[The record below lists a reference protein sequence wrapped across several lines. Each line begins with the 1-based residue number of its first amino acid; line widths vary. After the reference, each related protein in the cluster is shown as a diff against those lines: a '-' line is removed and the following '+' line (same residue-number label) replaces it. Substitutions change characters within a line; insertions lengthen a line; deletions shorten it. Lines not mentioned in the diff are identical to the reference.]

1 MLGRMRLDPAHWVI
15 AFGVF
20 VAAAI
25 SIGAALYSATLYDDA
40 LDEAEHSLQDLA
52 LVLAEQTERAFQTI
66 EVVQGNILDR
76 LKNAGAGSSDDL
88 RRVAPLYNTYELLR
102 EQAEPL
108 PHVDALSITDDQGRL
123 LNVSRS
129 WPIPEM
135 DFADRS
141 YFRALRSDQA
151 LQSFVSEP
159 IFSRV
164 ANNWTFIIARKIVGA
179 EGQFI
184 GVLSAVIELGY
195 FERLYQEIAVSPGR
209 AVALVRQDGIL
220 LARYPRSEATL
231 KAPAIPAASPI
242 RTLLG
247 KASPGTVRN
256 VSVVDGQDRI
266 VTANNLKRYPVA
278 LLLSDTVQ
286 MALSKWRSQVALL
299 GVIAVLMNLAVA
311 AACWLGFRQIRAIAS
326 RADAESHL
334 ARHDTLTGLPNRIL
348 FNEEMERMVGSATQ
362 AGKGFAVLLLDLD
375 QFKEVNDTRGH
386 LVGDALLQGI
396 AKRLRSNVREGDVVA
411 RIGGDEFAIIQH
423 DIRGPEEATA
433 LAKRLVQTA
442 SRPFD
447 LHGQIVSVGVSVGL
461 ALAPDDGSDPER
473 LLKSADMALYS
484 AKGEGRGTFRFYDA
498 AMDARRAARRA
509 IEHDLRRAVDAG
521 EFELFF
527 QPFLDLRT
535 NRITGFEALLRWRH
549 SERGLLPP
557 QTFIP
562 AAEDTGLIGRIGDWV
577 LHEACRQA
585 VAWPSSI
592 KVAVNV
598 SAVQFK
604 IGDVLAAVEQALASS
619 GLVASRLE
627 LEITESA
634 LVEDPAFAATLLRLK
649 ELGVSLAL
657 DDFGTGYAS
666 MSYLRSFPFD
676 KIKIDRSFVQ
686 EMGHSSGSAAIVY
699 ATLDLAQRLG
709 MTTTAEG
716 VETDEQ
722 LRALREAGCT
732 KAQGF
737 LIARPM
743 AAQDTLTFL
752 ARTPAPV

>member
-1 MLGRMRLDPAHWVI
+1 MLGQTRLSPAHWI
-15 AFGVF
+15 IIFGVF
-20 VAAAI
+20 VAGAI
-25 SIGAALYSATLYDDA
+25 SIGAALYTATLYDDA
-40 LDEAEHSLQDLA
+40 LDEAEHDLQDLA
-52 LVLAEQTERAFQTI
+52 LVLAEQTERAFQTV
-66 EVVQGNILDR
+66 EVVQSNILDR
-76 LKNAGAGSSDDL
+76 LKNAGVGSSDDL

-102 EQAEPL
+102 EQAAPL
-108 PHVDALSITDDQGRL
+108 PHVDALSITDDKGKL

-129 WPIPEM
+129 WPLPEM
-135 DFADRS
+135 NFSDRS
-141 YFRALRSDQA
+141 YFRALASDQN

-164 ANNWTFIIARKIVGA
+164 ANTWTFIIARRIVGA

-209 AVALVRQDGIL
+209 AVALVRQDGVL
-220 LARYPRSEATL
+220 LARYPQSEATL

-247 KASPGTVRN
+247 KASPRTVRN

-266 VTANNLKRYPVA
+266 VTANNLKRYPAA

-286 MALSKWRSQVALL
+286 MALSNWRSQFTLV
-299 GVIAVLMNLAVA
+299 GVIAILMNLAVG
-311 AACWLGFRQIRAIAS
+311 AACWLGFRQIRAVA
-326 RADAESHL
+326 RKADAESHL

-348 FNEEMERMVGSATQ
+348 FNEEMERTVGSATQ
-362 AGKGFAVLLLDLD
+362 SGKRFAVLLLDLD

-386 LVGDALLQGI
+386 LVGDALLREI
-396 AKRLRSNVREGDVVA
+396 AGRFKICVRDGDCLA

-423 DIRGPEEATA
+423 DIHDPKEVAA
-433 LAKRLVQTA
+433 LAERLVQAA
-442 SRPFD
+442 SQPFD
-447 LHGQIVSVGVSVGL
+447 LHGQIVATGISIGV
-461 ALAPDDGSDPER
+461 ALAPDDGRDSDR
-473 LLKSADMALYS
+473 LLKSADLALYA
-484 AKGEGRGTFRFYDA
+484 AKGESSGTFRFYDVV
-498 AMDARRAARRA
+498 MDARRAARRTL
-509 IEHDLRRAVDAG
+509 ERDLKRAVDAG

-527 QPFLDLRT
+527 QPYLDLRT
-535 NRITGFEALLRWRH
+535 NRITGCEALLRWRH
-549 SERGLLPP
+549 PERGLLSP

-562 AAEDTGLIGRIGDWV
+562 VAEETGLIRPLGDWA
-577 LHEACRQA
+577 LQEACRQA
-585 VAWPSSI
+585 VAWSPSI

-604 IGDVLAAVEQALASS
+604 IGDVLAAVEQALGAT
-619 GLVASRLE
+619 GLAAGRLE

-634 LVEDPAFAATLLRLK
+634 LFEDPAFVATLLRLK

-686 EMGHSSGSAAIVY
+686 EMDRSSGSAAIVH

-716 VETDEQ
+716 VETEEQ
-722 LRALREAGCT
+722 LHALRESGCT

-743 AAQDTLTFL
+743 AAQDTITFL